1 MLKKLPIISSSA
13 GFGDII
19 SSIWSQKGICA
30 RPTFNEALSAATGV
44 KNIYL
49 TNSGISAFYLILKAI
64 SKLSPKKEIVLSAY
78 TAGSLIVAIR
88 KAGLKPV
95 LCDISL
101 EDFNMDPGAAMNSLS
116 DNTLAVLAIH
126 MFGIGSGGLGILR
139 ANLPRGTF
147 LIEDCCQAMG
157 SIADGSA
164 VGMSGDISFFSYNR
178 GKNLPLCGGG
188 SISTGDVF
196 IAKAI
201 EGQMRDTPG
210 ISFSGELMTGL
221 RSLAFTL
228 FTNPYLYGLI
238 YPLAPLFREDAPPRD
253 IEAGKMGNFTAT
265 LGIRLIKMMEGFAR
279 KRYDNGIYLLKGL
292 RALSGITLPEIPEGF
307 RPAFNR
313 LPVIFKDLERRR
325 LTEARL
331 SEAGI
336 EASRM
341 YLRPLHHMFDL
352 GYGVLEFPNS
362 CYLAERLLTLP
373 VYPKLKKRDL
383 DRIIRII
390 SEAVK

>member
-1 MLKKLPIISSSA
+1 MLKRLPIISSSA

-19 SSIWSQKGICA
+19 SSLPGRRGLSASSEFK
-30 RPTFNEALSAATGV
+30 EALSAATGV

-49 TNSGISAFYLILKAI
+49 TNSGISAFYLALKAL

-101 EDFNMDPGAAMNSLS
+101 EDFNMDPGAVMNTLS

-126 MFGIGSGGLGILR
+126 MFGIGSRGLGALR
-139 ANLPRGTF
+139 ANLPRGAF

-157 SIADGSA
+157 SIGADSA
-164 VGMSGDISFFSYNR
+164 LGASGDISFFSYNR

-201 EGQMRDTPG
+201 EDQMRDMPG
-210 ISFSGELMTGL
+210 ISFSGELMIGL

-228 FTNPYLYGLI
+228 FTNPYLYGLA
-238 YPLAPLFREDAPPRD
+238 YPLALRFREDAPPRD
-253 IEAGKMGNFTAT
+253 IEVKKIGDFTAA
-265 LGIRLIKMMEGFAR
+265 LGARLIKMMDEFAR
-279 KRYDNGIYLLKGL
+279 RRYDNGAYLLKGL
-292 RALSGITLPEIPEGF
+292 KALDGIALPEISEGS

-313 LPVIFKDLERRR
+313 LPMLFKDLQRRQF
-325 LTEARL
+325 TKERL

-352 GYGVLEFPNS
+352 GYGVLEFPNAR
-362 CYLAERLLTLP
+362 YLAERLLTLP
-373 VYPKLKKRDL
+373 VYPKLKKRGL

-390 SEAVK
+390 SGAMK

>member
-1 MLKKLPIISSSA
+1 MLRKLPIISSSA

-19 SSIWSQKGICA
+19 SSMRSQKGLCVSSKF
-30 RPTFNEALSAATGV
+30 REALSVATGV
-44 KNIYL
+44 TNIYL

-101 EDFNMDPGAAMNSLS
+101 DDFNMDTGAVMNVLS

-126 MFGIGSGGLGILR
+126 MFGIGSRGLGTLR
-139 ANLPRGTF
+139 ANLPRGAF

-157 SIADGSA
+157 SIVDGSA
-164 VGMSGDISFFSYNR
+164 VGASGDVSFFSYNR

-188 SISTGDVF
+188 SIATGDVF

-201 EGQMRDTPG
+201 EDQMREISE
-210 ISFSGELMTGL
+210 ISFFGKLTNGL

-228 FTNPYLYGLI
+228 FTNPYLYGLA
-238 YPLAPLFREDAPPRD
+238 YPLASRFREDAPPGD
-253 IEAGKMGNFTAT
+253 IEARKMGDFTAA
-265 LGIRLIKMMEGFAR
+265 LGTRLIEMMEEFAR
-279 KRYDNGIYLLKGL
+279 KRYDNGLYLLKGL
-292 RALSGITLPEIPEGF
+292 RVLDGITLPEIPEGF

-313 LPVIFKDLERRR
+313 MPILFKDLERRQ
-325 LTEARL
+325 LAKERL
-331 SEAGI
+331 SESGI

-341 YLRPLHHMFDL
+341 YLRPLHHMFEL
-352 GYGVLEFPNS
+352 GYGVLEFPS
-362 CYLAERLLTLP
+362 ACYLAEHLLTLP
-373 VYPKLKKRDL
+373 VYPELKKRDL

-390 SEAVK
+390 SGAVK